1 MDYTT
6 RVGLHQVIGNNANAL
21 FYFLYI
27 HKMVGQLLLFFMAGL
42 LTLDPSFTFA
52 QQPGRQSYKQV
63 QVKTLNFEDGLMNN
77 ATYNIAT
84 DVMGYSWVSTE
95 TGLQRY
101 NGYRLEKITPVVGGD
116 SIPIISPVAL
126 FALRNGMLWICFRQ
140 GVLEYSPFSSSFR
153 RIITLPSSANFAY
166 PVNPICETSE
176 GIWCLLRGKTLGI
189 YDRNGRLRQAF
200 PLKGILSTGNFFQ
213 LGSSLNNRLYAVN
226 NKNIFFRDS
235 AGGILR
241 VDLQNHQITFMPLPE
256 PSVVGIACDSTR
268 LYLLSTTR
276 LYAFRADGSGRD
288 DILPLRMLNGETIN
302 QAHLTVTG
310 GKELLLGLNNHLY
323 QVDSSLQF
331 WKEFITADRKP
342 VLATGTINYL
352 HRDQF
357 RRLWLLSNDD
367 IRQIRDIG
375 LPFQHFMYPAAPN
388 NFVRCLYFDEMRH
401 FILAGCFNG
410 GVQLYDSAGSPMWE
424 KPLLDDSA
432 KNIIGIAKLTGD
444 DFLLTTLGRG
454 WWLLSL
460 KQKEI
465 SPLKMEPVISAM
477 VRPRNNQFG
486 NNLQSVDDSTVF
498 VATID
503 NVYRCRIRDRQ
514 LKEAKAVF
522 PPAFI
527 HQNRIRCFIY
537 TSDQSVWAGG
547 DRGVI
552 YTINTKGQLNQ
563 FQIRGESP
571 IRSIVEDYRH
581 QLWAGS
587 EKGAYIYSPGGE
599 WKRSV
604 TTDNGLL
611 NDCIYAMLP
620 LPGEAAVFASSNL
633 GLSYIS
639 QNGDVRNFTREMG
652 LQENEF
658 NTNSCWAAS
667 DGKFLFGGIN
677 GISAFYPTA
686 LAEISD
692 TPILNITHLTVN
704 DSSYQFPSP
713 VWSHD
718 SILLEYDQNHVV
730 FDIAAFGMLNTNE
743 YNYKYRVRGFE
754 TSWQSTRNP
763 RGIRYTLSP
772 GTYSLEIVCSPLH
785 STTFNV
791 ARSFIIIIRPPWWQS
806 WWAISLA
813 LIALVAG
820 VAFVVWRYNRWKYQK
835 KIGELQ
841 TRNELQNERER
852 ISREL
857 HDNIGTQLSLISS
870 NMDWLLDAPSSL
882 NTEEKHRRLAAVN
895 ETAKDLVSD
904 LRETIWAIKKEA
916 IQLDELADKLKMFLL
931 SKCTPD
937 PSIELEINERIQ
949 ENWSLS
955 PVEAIN
961 IFRIC
966 QEALVNSFKH
976 SRASRL
982 FVSIESS
989 DRKTYAFTIS
999 DNGSGFIQTAN
1010 FRGHYGLENMR
1021 HRALEIGAVLLV
1033 ESAPGGGTRILLEKE
1048 SK

>member
-1 MDYTT
+1 
-6 RVGLHQVIGNNANAL
+6 
-21 FYFLYI
+21 
-27 HKMVGQLLLFFMAGL
+27 MAGL
-42 LTLDPSFTFA
+42 LTLDPAVLCA
-52 QQPGRQSYKQV
+52 QQTNRMSYKQI
-63 QVKTLNFEDGLMNN
+63 QVKTLNFEDGLINN
-77 ATYNIAT
+77 ATYGIVT
-84 DVMGYSWVSTE
+84 DVMGFTWVSTE

-101 NGYRLEKITPVVGGD
+101 NGYRLEKITPVVGRD
-116 SIPIISPVAL
+116 SIPILSPVAL

-140 GVLEYSPFSSSFR
+140 GVLEYSPFSSSFK
-153 RIITLPSSANFAY
+153 RIVTLPSSANFAY

-189 YDRNGRLRQAF
+189 YDRQGRLCREF
-200 PLKGILSTGNFFQ
+200 PLKGLFPMGNFFQ
-213 LGSSLNNRLYAVN
+213 LGSWLNNRLYAVN
-226 NKNIFFRDS
+226 NNHIFFRDS
-235 AGGILR
+235 TGGLLQVNLQTHRFKSKPRAG
-241 VDLQNHQITFMPLPE
+241 
-256 PSVVGIACDSTR
+256 PSLVAIACDSTH
-268 LYLLSTTR
+268 LYLLSATG
-276 LYAFRADGSGRD
+276 LYAVRLDGGGRTAY
-288 DILPLRMLNGETIN
+288 LPLQALNGETIN
-302 QAHLTVTG
+302 AVHLTVTNEN
-310 GKELLLGLNNHLY
+310 ELLLGLNNHLF
-323 QVDSSLQF
+323 QVDSSLQS
-331 WKEFITADRKP
+331 WKEFLTSDRKP

-352 HRDQF
+352 HRDRF

-375 LPFQHFMYPAAPN
+375 LPFQHFMYPSAPN
-388 NFVRCLYFDEMRH
+388 NFVRCLYLDEIRH

-410 GVQLYDSAGSPMWE
+410 GVQLYDSTGSPLWE
-424 KPLLDDSA
+424 KPLLYDSA
-432 KNIIGIAKLTGD
+432 KDIIGIAKLTGD

-454 WWLLSL
+454 WYLLSL
-460 KQKEI
+460 KQKRI
-465 SPLKMEPVISAM
+465 SPLKIDPVIAAT
-477 VRPRNNQFG
+477 VHPRNNQFG
-486 NNLQSVDDSTVF
+486 NNLQSIDDSTVF
-498 VATID
+498 IATIE
-503 NVYRCRIRDRQ
+503 NVYRCRFRDRE

-537 TSDQSVWAGG
+537 TCDHSVWAGG

-552 YTINTKGQLNQ
+552 YTVNAKGQLNQ
-563 FQIRGESP
+563 FQIGSESP
-571 IRSIVEDYRH
+571 IRSITEDCRH

-587 EKGAYIYSPGGE
+587 EKGAYIYSPAGE
-599 WKRSV
+599 WKMSI

-620 LPGEAAVFASSNL
+620 LPNEAAVFASSNL

-658 NTNSCWAAS
+658 NTNACWATS

-677 GISAFYPTA
+677 GISAFYPAA
-686 LAEISD
+686 LTEMSD

-704 DSSYQFPSP
+704 DSSYPFPSP
-713 VWSHD
+713 VWSGD
-718 SILLEYDQNHVV
+718 SILLEYDHNHLV
-730 FDIAAFGMLNTNE
+730 FDIAAFGMLSTNE

-772 GTYSLEIVCSPLH
+772 GTYALEIVCSPLH

-791 ARSFIIIIRPPWWQS
+791 VRNFTIVIRPPWWQR
-806 WWAISLA
+806 WWAVSLA
-813 LIALVAG
+813 LIALVAV

-835 KIGELQ
+835 KIRELQ
-841 TRNELQNERER
+841 ARNELQNERER

-870 NMDWLLDAPSSL
+870 NMDWLLEAPESL
-882 NTEEKHRRLAAVN
+882 NTEENLRRLSAVN

-937 PSIELEINERIQ
+937 PTIELEIKERIQ

-976 SRASRL
+976 AKASRL
-982 FVSIESS
+982 FLSIESN
-989 DRKTYAFTIS
+989 DRKTYAFVIS
-999 DNGSGFIQTAN
+999 DNGSGFIQTGE

-1021 HRALEIGAVLLV
+1021 HRALEIGAMLSV
-1033 ESAPGGGTRILLEKE
+1033 ESVPGGGTRILLEKE
-1048 SK
+1048 TE